1 MELNTFKWIYFNL
14 SPSDSVVVYFLQ
26 ACFKLKEKKILSQRE
41 LTYVL
46 TTLKSAATNN
56 NSVNIIS
63 NESLKQVMDGL
74 IANAENKY
82 YLML

>member
-46 TTLKSAATNN
+46 TILKSGTNN

-74 IANAENKY
+74 ITNAENKY